1 FNFIS
6 NKVFFYIDNI
16 DMNEILKMECFNQKI
31 FQPND
36 HHSFIEFSMDCQVGQ
51 KFKGEVHIV

>member
-1 FNFIS
+1 
-6 NKVFFYIDNI
+6 
-16 DMNEILKMECFNQKI
+16 MNEILKMECFNQKI